1 MQKLLRKCGAI
12 VTLLCAAS
20 YAPVSAAAM
29 KVTLLGT
36 GTPILNIERFGISV
50 LVEAGDQKL
59 LFDAGRGVAMRLHQQ
74 QVPLRDISAVFISLL
89 NSDHITGLPDLY
101 ATAPLPTDDGRL
113 KTPML
118 WFGPDGIDNVA
129 RGIELMFKDQNRM
142 RMLEGE
148 VVEPA
153 THITAKRVEP
163 GTVYEKDGVK
173 VSAFLIEHGHV
184 KPDFGYRIEYEGHAV
199 IITDDTTYSE
209 NLVAHSKQADLMV
222 QSVAIG
228 SRALER
234 AAPDYV
240 NHFYG
245 YLASPENAGRILSE
259 TQPKLAV
266 FAHISLYSRP
276 GIARATVD
284 ELRERV
290 QAAYSGHFVI
300 GEDLMR
306 FTIDEHG
313 VTQLPYSPEVRHQE
327 PGSRSSR
334 G

>member
-1 MQKLLRKCGAI
+1 MQNMLRKCAAI
-12 VTLLCAAS
+12 VALLGAVG
-20 YAPVSAAAM
+20 YAPLSTAAM

-36 GTPILNIERFGISV
+36 GTPILNIDRFGISV

-59 LFDAGRGVAMRLHQQ
+59 LFDAGRGVAMRMHQQ

-113 KTPML
+113 KTPMRL
-118 WFGPDGIDNVA
+118 YGPDGIENVA
-129 RGIELMFKDQNRM
+129 QGIELMFKDQNRM

-153 THITAKRVEP
+153 THITTKRVEP

-173 VSAFLIEHGHV
+173 VTAFLIEHGHV
-184 KPDFGYRIEYEGHAV
+184 KPDFGYRIEYDGHAV

-209 NLVAHSKQADLMV
+209 NLVAHSKHADLMV

-245 YLASPENAGRILSE
+245 YLASPENAGRILAE

-266 FAHISLYSRP
+266 FAHISLYSQP
-276 GIARATVD
+276 GIPRATVD

-290 QAAYSGHFVI
+290 QAAYRGNFVI
-300 GEDLMR
+300 GEDLMS
-306 FTIDEHG
+306 FSIDKRG
-313 VTQLPYSPEVRHQE
+313 VTQLPYSAEVRHKE
-327 PGSRSSR
+327 PGSRNLP
-334 G
+334 

>member
-1 MQKLLRKCGAI
+1 MQKMLRKCGVILALLSAI
-12 VTLLCAAS
+12 GSTSAS
-20 YAPVSAAAM
+20 AETM
-29 KVTLLGT
+29 RVTLLGT
-36 GTPILNIERFGISV
+36 GTPILNINRFGISV
-50 LVEAGDQKL
+50 LVEAGTQKL
-59 LFDAGRGVAMRLHQQ
+59 LFDAGRGVAMRLHQR

-113 KTPML
+113 KTPMTL
-118 WFGPDGIDNVA
+118 FGPDGIDNVA

-153 THITAKRVEP
+153 THIHAKRVEP
-163 GTVYEKDGVK
+163 GIVYEKDGVK

-184 KPDFGYRIEYEGHAV
+184 KPDFGYRIEYGGHAV
-199 IITDDTTYSE
+199 VITDDTTYSE
-209 NLVAHSKQADLMV
+209 NLVAHSKHADLMV

-245 YLASPENAGRILSE
+245 YLASPESAGRILSE
-259 TQPKLAV
+259 AQPKLAV

-276 GIARATVD
+276 DIPRATVD

-290 QAAYSGHFVI
+290 QAAYRGNFVI
-300 GEDLMR
+300 GEDLMT
-306 FTIDEHG
+306 FDINDHG
-313 VTQLPYSPEVRHQE
+313 VTQAPYSPEVRQQE
-327 PGSRSSR
+327 PRT
-334 G
+334 

>member
-1 MQKLLRKCGAI
+1 MQKMLRKCGVILA
-12 VTLLCAAS
+12 LLSAVGSAPAS
-20 YAPVSAAAM
+20 AETM
-29 KVTLLGT
+29 RVTLLGT
-36 GTPILNIERFGISV
+36 GTPILNINRFGISV
-50 LVEAGDQKL
+50 LVDAGKQKL
-59 LFDAGRGVAMRLHQQ
+59 LFDAGRGVAMRLHQR

-113 KTPML
+113 KTPMTL
-118 WFGPDGIDNVA
+118 FGPDSIENVA

-153 THITAKRVEP
+153 THIDAKRVEP
-163 GTVYEKDGVK
+163 GIVYERDGVK

-184 KPDFGYRIEYEGHAV
+184 KPDFGYRIEYGGHAV
-199 IITDDTTYSE
+199 VITDDTTYSE
-209 NLVAHSKQADLMV
+209 NLVAHSKHADLMV

-245 YLASPENAGRILSE
+245 YLASPESAGRILSE
-259 TQPKLAV
+259 AKPKLAV
-266 FAHISLYSRP
+266 FAHISLYSLP
-276 GIARATVD
+276 DIPRATVD
-284 ELRERV
+284 ELRERI
-290 QAAYSGHFVI
+290 QAVYRENFVI
-300 GEDLMR
+300 GEDLMT
-306 FTIDEHG
+306 FDIDDRG
-313 VTQLPYSPEVRHQE
+313 VTQAPYSSEVRQQE
-327 PGSRSSR
+327 PRT
-334 G
+334 